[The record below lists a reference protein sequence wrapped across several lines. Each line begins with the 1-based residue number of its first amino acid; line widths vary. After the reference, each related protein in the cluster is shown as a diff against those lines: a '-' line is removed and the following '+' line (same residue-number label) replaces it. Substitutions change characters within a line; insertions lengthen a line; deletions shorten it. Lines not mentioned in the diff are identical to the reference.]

1 MFCLVIPFWKSFDE
15 FWFTYKIPKNLE
27 KEIKLWIVVEIPF
40 WNKKEFWVLYK
51 KIDKL
56 DENFKKE
63 SIKEII
69 SIKYKN
75 PIISNYRL
83 KLLSFISE
91 NYFTPI
97 HNSLNLFL
105 AKNLIEK
112 IKKDKLEKEKIQNYN
127 YNFPE
132 NLVLTKK
139 QQEIYKDI
147 LEKKENK
154 FLLYWITWSWK
165 TEIYIKLIEKYLKEN
180 KQILLLIPEI
190 ILTNQISDRLKKI
203 FWKDIIVLN
212 STVSPA
218 KKTKYF
224 IDINSSKAKIVVWTR
239 SAIFYPFS
247 DLWLIIIDEEH
258 DNSYKSDQA
267 PRYNSIEI
275 AEKITELNKNK
286 LVLAS
291 WTPSIKSMYRA
302 LKWDFEVLYL
312 LEKFKN

>member
-15 FWFTYKIPKNLE
+15 FWFTYKIPKKLQ
-27 KEIKLWIVVEIPF
+27 KDVKLWIVVEIPF

-56 DENFKKE
+56 DKNINLEN
-63 SIKEII
+63 IKEID
-69 SIKYKN
+69 SIKFDKQ
-75 PIISNYRL
+75 IISSYRL
-83 KLLSFISE
+83 DLLSFISK

-105 AKNLIEK
+105 PKNLIEK
-112 IKKDKLEKEKIQNYN
+112 IKKDKFSLEKIGKYN
-127 YNFPE
+127 YTFSE
-132 NLVLTKK
+132 KLILSKK
-139 QQEIYKDI
+139 QQEIYENI
-147 LEKKENK
+147 LDKKENK

-190 ILTNQISDRLKKI
+190 ILTNQISNRLKKV

-212 STVSPA
+212 STISPA
-218 KKTKYF
+218 KKTNYF
-224 IDINSSKAKIVVWTR
+224 IDIYSWNAKIIVWTR

-267 PRYNSIEI
+267 PRYNSLEI
-275 AEKITELNKNK
+275 AEKITKLNKNK
-286 LVLAS
+286 LILAS
-291 WTPSIKSMYRA
+291 WTPSINSMYRA
-302 LKWDFEVLYL
+302 LKWDFKVLYL